1 MDELEERSAEVLNA
15 SAGADRLVNSSD
27 KGAFPEPGGDIV
39 TVSMEICVAVS
50 MKDGENNLQTRWQPH
65 HPNDAINR

>member
-1 MDELEERSAEVLNA
+1 MEELEESGAEILNA

-39 TVSMEICVAVS
+39 TVSMEMRVS
-50 MKDGENNLQTRWQPH
+50 AYMKDGENNLQTRRRPH
-65 HPNDAINR
+65 HPNDASGR